1 MFDDETLALLPVGF
15 DLHAATKRAVE
26 QSVAQILKDGETF
39 ALVTSVDLDGTMH
52 LGGVVRVG
60 DHVELRGELAGHIGT
75 RQFSGKMDVV
85 FTG

>member
-26 QSVAQILKDGETF
+26 QSVAQILKDGQTF
-39 ALVTSVDLDGTMH
+39 AFVVSAELNGALH
-52 LGGVVRVG
+52 LGAVVRVG
-60 DHVELRGELAGHIGT
+60 DHVELRGDLAGHIGT
-75 RQFSGKMDVV
+75 RQFSGKVDVV

>member
-15 DLHAATKRAVE
+15 DLHAATRKAIE
-26 QSVAQILKDGETF
+26 SSVAQMLKDGETF

-75 RQFSGKMDVV
+75 RQFSGRIEVKVA
-85 FTG
+85 G